1 MTLTIVEG
9 PLQPGTGTASQA
21 TLSILSFG
29 ITKNISS
36 EGFIIV
42 YRSQEKGKKT
52 IFKTFFF
59 RFLEKCGEPG
69 QGRHQVVTEWR
80 GSMEGETSLFN
91 TKFSL
96 LLKLSSQNV
105 QNIPFR

>member
-29 ITKNISS
+29 ITRNISS

-52 IFKTFFF
+52 IFKTFFSSGF
-59 RFLEKCGEPG
+59 WKSVGSWGRAGTKWLRSGEDQWKVQHLFLIP
-69 QGRHQVVTEWR
+69 
-80 GSMEGETSLFN
+80 SFLFC
-91 TKFSL
+91 
-96 LLKLSSQNV
+96 
-105 QNIPFR
+105 